1 MFRRLGVRGK
11 VLATLVVPALVMI
24 IAAAYITWTSIE
36 SALRAQQ
43 TADLVAA
50 LEQQDDAG
58 TAFAQ
63 ERALTIAASA
73 PCIPGQNPC
82 NSDEAKGLLL
92 QGMPERTEDGKV
104 VKEDGEIV
112 YAFPSAQEQTNDAL
126 DERDAQFKALDT
138 SFLDPRV
145 KGAIDQTIYDRAE
158 VLEVQRKVRDQSIA
172 EQQVTRAYN
181 IFIDDSVDVMTQL
194 ADTTANRD
202 LGERIRAH
210 QLLDELM
217 LTNTYERPL
226 IGNLLTAS
234 AVAQRDGKEID
245 RSIVLRALEQ
255 ITLGDIQEE
264 EANLALDKIPGERQV
279 PPMDGSVGTVRTLIL
294 QGNEQDLMQNT
305 ALASSFGAE
314 SATWVEET
322 RIVRDQIRED
332 ALSLA
337 ESQAREAFNT
347 ALITG
352 GIAIGAL
359 AFSIITALVIAR
371 RLVSPLR
378 RLTQAAGVVRDRLP
392 TLVEQVSVP
401 GQAPTMDLDP
411 INVESSDEIGQLAAA
426 FNDVNRTTIEVAR
439 EQAALRGSI
448 AEMFV
453 NVARRDQVL
462 LNRQLAFLDDLERSE
477 EDPTTLSNLF
487 RLDHLATRMRR
498 NAESL
503 LVLAGID
510 SGRRVR
516 QPMPVSDVIRTA
528 SSEIELYDRVR
539 LNLVSDPMM
548 LGHNALNAAHLLA
561 ELLENA
567 TMFSEPHTPV
577 EVSTERTEDFVSVT
591 VRDHGLGMTPEEI
604 AEANTKVAS
613 HAASDAVGA
622 QRLGLF
628 VVGRLADRLGA
639 GVEFG
644 TGTESTGTIV
654 TVRFPAVLFLP
665 DNSLPL
671 PQPTDPLEASTQ
683 AAAARVGGMPDGFAG
698 PTPPV
703 APAAPGTTSF
713 PMAGS
718 DSMPPTPRRPQVT
731 APAGSMGTPAMP
743 EPPAAVPVDLD
754 ALTDGTTALGM
765 PRRRQSTPTTGMQT
779 TPTGSIVLPEI
790 QTPTM
795 PDIAPGDEAGWTPP
809 QDVAQGNSLPSR
821 ASAKKQQEEAEAA
834 AAAEA
839 AAVFE
844 ETSPAPVNVDQRSA
858 LFSSF
863 RSMNTIDGAESQS
876 LQLDPVTQD
885 PASLPGGPDT
895 DIMRFPAAAGVRP
908 PTNGIPQQQRPPTNG
923 IPQQQRPMTAS
934 QPQVRPGHVP
944 PSAAFGAQ
952 PLDADDDGRYEA
964 LPAFEELMQDLPSRR
979 SVREAKPAGKR
990 GLFGRKPGQP
1000 ATGELRT
1007 YQPDVQP
1014 EAQHALTSRAPISS
1028 VPQPTAVP
1036 QPAPAAPS
1044 TASEAAPADYMPADY
1059 SPANYSPADYA
1070 PTDYAPTDYAPRDYA
1085 PTDYAPR
1092 EHAPADHAPTDY
1104 TPAVSS
1110 APTPAPA
1117 APAAPPEPYQ
1127 RGYQEGYQR
1136 AMEETRAH
1144 TVVNPETSAVPRTAV
1159 PAPEPAT
1166 SPVHSRASQA
1176 AVPLVGGPATEA
1188 VPMPPADA
1196 TRPPV
1201 ASAAPAP
1208 QMYAPA
1214 PAVETP
1220 SPSPSSGG
1228 VEFRDPYPTG
1238 AVYDPSYGDPAS
1250 LTRRTPGSDSDGT
1263 NPLDREYVRDSVEA
1277 RSEWVASATLY
1288 EEMTSLLNRG
1298 AYQEDDVSDSYRPE
1312 TVSTVSASAGGAAP
1326 TGLTR
1331 RTRGASGTGADPAVE
1346 KHSARI
1352 ERDPEQLRSRLS
1364 AFQSATVRGRDEA
1377 VDQSGTEH
1385 DPGNKNDEGGSTWSP
1400 STMNDVP
1407 DSAPQPR

>member
-1 MFRRLGVRGK
+1 M
-11 VLATLVVPALVMI
+11 PALVMI

-73 PCIPGQNPC
+73 PCLPNQDPC
-82 NSDEAKGLLL
+82 TSDEAKGLLL
-92 QGMPERTEDGKV
+92 QGLPERDENGKI

-112 YAFPSAQEQTNDAL
+112 YALPSAQEQTNQAL
-126 DERDAQFKALDT
+126 DERDAQFRALDT

-145 KGAIDQTIYDRAE
+145 KQAIDQTIYDRAE
-158 VLEVQRKVRDQSIA
+158 VLEVQRKVQEQSIA

-194 ADTTANRD
+194 ADTTENRD

-210 QLLDELM
+210 QLMDELM

-234 AVAQRDGKEID
+234 AVAQRNNEPVD
-245 RSIVLRALEQ
+245 RTVVLRALEQ

-264 EANLALDKIPGERQV
+264 EANLALEKIPGERRV
-279 PPMDGSVGTVRTLIL
+279 PPMDGALGTVRTLIL

-305 ALASSFGAE
+305 ALAASFGDE
-314 SATWVEET
+314 SAAWVQEA
-322 RIVRDQIRED
+322 RVVRDQIRED

-337 ESQAREAFNT
+337 QSQAREAFNT
-347 ALITG
+347 ALVTG
-352 GIAIGAL
+352 GVAIGAL

-401 GQAPTMDLDP
+401 GQGPTMDLDP
-411 INVESSDEIGQLAAA
+411 IHVESSDEIGQLAAA

-539 LNLVSDPMM
+539 LNLVTDPMM

-604 AEANTKVAS
+604 AEANSKVAS

-639 GVEFG
+639 TVEFA

-683 AAAARVGGMPDGFAG
+683 AAAARVGGVQDGSAA

-713 PMAGS
+713 PMAGGES
-718 DSMPPTPRRPQVT
+718 VPGAPRRPQV
-731 APAGSMGTPAMP
+731 ASPAAFGTPPMMP

-795 PDIAPGDEAGWTPP
+795 PDIAPGEETAWTPP
-809 QDVAQGNSLPSR
+809 QDVAPGNSLPSR

-834 AAAEA
+834 P
-839 AAVFE
+839 VFE
-844 ETSPAPVNVDQRSA
+844 EASPAPVNVDQRSA

-876 LQLDPVTQD
+876 LQLDPVTRD

-908 PTNGIPQQQRPPTNG
+908 PTNGIPQQ
-923 IPQQQRPMTAS
+923 RPMTSS

-944 PSAAFGAQ
+944 PSAGFGAQ
-952 PLDADDDGRYEA
+952 PLGADDDGRYEA

-1000 ATGELRT
+1000 ATGELRA

-1014 EAQHALTSRAPISS
+1014 DSQHALASRAPVSS
-1028 VPQPTAVP
+1028 VPQATAAP
-1036 QPAPAAPS
+1036 QSAPAATESPS
-1044 TASEAAPADYMPADY
+1044 VDFAPNDLAATGFTPSVSAAPA
-1059 SPANYSPADYA
+1059 N
-1070 PTDYAPTDYAPRDYA
+1070 
-1085 PTDYAPR
+1085 
-1092 EHAPADHAPTDY
+1092 
-1104 TPAVSS
+1104 
-1110 APTPAPA
+1110 PAPE
-1117 APAAPPEPYQ
+1117 EPYQ
-1127 RGYQEGYQR
+1127 LGYQEGYRR
-1136 AMEETRAH
+1136 ALEETRAH
-1144 TVVNPETSAVPRTAV
+1144 SVVDVDTSTVPRAAV
-1159 PAPEPAT
+1159 PAPAPAT
-1166 SPVHSRASQA
+1166 TPVDRRASQA
-1176 AVPLVGGPATEA
+1176 AMPLRGGPATEA
-1188 VPMPPADA
+1188 VPLPPADA
-1196 TRPPV
+1196 TRPP
-1201 ASAAPAP
+1201 ATPAPATSAPPAESRSSLAAAPA
-1208 QMYAPA
+1208 
-1214 PAVETP
+1214 
-1220 SPSPSSGG
+1220 GDI
-1228 VEFRDPYPTG
+1228 EFRDPYPTG
-1238 AVYDPSYGDPAS
+1238 GVYDPSYAEPAS
-1250 LTRRTPGSDSDGT
+1250 LTRRSPGSDSDGT

-1312 TVSTVSASAGGAAP
+1312 TVSTVSGEAP
-1326 TGLTR
+1326 AGLTR

-1385 DPGNKNDEGGSTWSP
+1385 DPGYKDDERGSTWSP

>member
-1 MFRRLGVRGK
+1 M
-11 VLATLVVPALVMI
+11 PALVMI

-73 PCIPGQNPC
+73 PCLPGQDRC
-82 NSDEAKGLLL
+82 TADEAKGLLL
-92 QGMPERTEDGKV
+92 QGLPERDDNGKV
-104 VKEDGEIV
+104 VKENGEIV
-112 YAFPSAQEQTNDAL
+112 YALPSAQEQTNQAL

-145 KGAIDQTIYDRAE
+145 KAAIAQTIYDRAE
-158 VLEVQRKVRDQSIA
+158 VLEVQRKVQEQSIA

-181 IFIDDSVDVMTQL
+181 LFIDDSVDVMTQL
-194 ADTTANRD
+194 ADTTENRD

-234 AVAQRDGKEID
+234 AVAQRNDEDVD
-245 RSIVLRALEQ
+245 RTVVLRALEQ
-255 ITLGDIQEE
+255 ITLGDIQFE
-264 EANLALDKIPGERQV
+264 EANLALGKIPGERRV
-279 PPMDGSVGTVRTLIL
+279 PPMDGSLGTVRTLIL

-305 ALASSFGAE
+305 ALAASFGDE
-314 SATWVEET
+314 SATWVEEA
-322 RIVRDQIRED
+322 RVVRDQIRED
-332 ALSLA
+332 TLNLA

-401 GQAPTMDLDP
+401 GQGPTMDLDP
-411 INVESSDEIGQLAAA
+411 IHVESADEIGQLAAA

-539 LNLVSDPMM
+539 LNLVTDPMM

-567 TMFSEPHTPV
+567 TNFSEPHTPV
-577 EVSTERTEDFVSVT
+577 EVATERSEDFVTVT

-604 AEANTKVAS
+604 AEANSKVTS

-639 GVEFG
+639 TVEFG
-644 TGTESTGTIV
+644 TDTETTGTIV

-665 DNSLPL
+665 DNSMPL

-683 AAAARVGGMPDGFAG
+683 AAAARVGGIPDGAAR

-713 PMAGS
+713 PMAGAES
-718 DSMPPTPRRPQVT
+718 APPAPRRPQVA
-731 APAGSMGTPAMP
+731 APTGSLATPPMMP
-743 EPPAAVPVDLD
+743 EPPTAVPVDLN

-795 PDIAPGDEAGWTPP
+795 PDMAPGDESGWTPP
-809 QDVAQGNSLPSR
+809 QDVAPGNSLPSR
-821 ASAKKQQEEAEAA
+821 ASAKKQQEEADA
-834 AAAEA
+834 A

-876 LQLDPVTQD
+876 LQLDPVTRD

-908 PTNGIPQQQRPPTNG
+908 PTNGIPQQ
-923 IPQQQRPMTAS
+923 RPMTAS

-944 PSAAFGAQ
+944 SSAGFGAQ
-952 PLDADDDGRYEA
+952 PFGDGDDDGRYEA

-979 SVREAKPAGKR
+979 SVREAKPVGKR

-1000 ATGELRT
+1000 ATGELRA
-1007 YQPDVQP
+1007 YQPDLHP
-1014 EAQHALTSRAPISS
+1014 DSQHGLTARAPA
-1028 VPQPTAVP
+1028 P
-1036 QPAPAAPS
+1036 PAPNAAATPQ
-1044 TASEAAPADYMPADY
+1044 AAPAPLPA
-1059 SPANYSPADYA
+1059 AAEA
-1070 PTDYAPTDYAPRDYA
+1070 G
-1085 PTDYAPR
+1085 
-1092 EHAPADHAPTDY
+1092 PADHAPSAEYTPTDY
-1104 TPAVSS
+1104 TPAV
-1110 APTPAPA
+1110 PA
-1117 APAAPPEPYQ
+1117 APASPPAAPEEPYQ

-1136 AMEETRAH
+1136 ALEETRAH
-1144 TVVNPETSAVPRTAV
+1144 SVVDVETSTVPRAAV
-1159 PAPEPAT
+1159 PAPAPAT
-1166 SPVHSRASQA
+1166 SPVDPRASRAT
-1176 AVPLVGGPATEA
+1176 VPLMASPATEA
-1188 VPMPPADA
+1188 VPLPPADA
-1196 TRPPV
+1196 TRPP
-1201 ASAAPAP
+1201 AATAAPA
-1208 QMYAPA
+1208 A
-1214 PAVETP
+1214 ET
-1220 SPSPSSGG
+1220 SSRSSTRSSGG
-1228 VEFRDPYPTG
+1228 GEFRDPYPTG
-1238 AVYDPSYGDPAS
+1238 AVYDPSSYGEPAS

-1263 NPLDREYVRDSVEA
+1263 DPLDREYVRDSVEA

-1312 TVSTVSASAGGAAP
+1312 TVSTISGGTPA
-1326 TGLTR
+1326 GLTR

-1352 ERDPEQLRSRLS
+1352 DRDPEQLRSRLS

-1385 DPGNKNDEGGSTWSP
+1385 DPGNNDDEGGSTWSP

>member
-1 MFRRLGVRGK
+1 M
-11 VLATLVVPALVMI
+11 PALVMI

-50 LEQQDDAG
+50 LEQQDNAG

-73 PCIPGQNPC
+73 PCIPGQDPC
-82 NSDEAKGLLL
+82 TADEARGLLL
-92 QGMPERTEDGKV
+92 QGVPETDDNGKV

-112 YAFPSAQEQTNDAL
+112 YALPSAQVQTNQAL
-126 DERDAQFKALDT
+126 DERDAQFKSLDT

-145 KGAIDQTIYDRAE
+145 KAAIDQTIFDRAQ
-158 VLEVQRKVRDQSIA
+158 VVEVQDKVRDQAIA

-181 IFIDDSVDVMTQL
+181 IFIEDSVDVMTQL

-210 QLLDELM
+210 QLMDELM

-234 AVAQRDGKEID
+234 AVAQRNGDTLD
-245 RSIVLRALEQ
+245 RAVVLRALEQ
-255 ITLGDIQEE
+255 ITLGNIQFED
-264 EANLALDKIPGERQV
+264 ANIALEKIPGERQV
-279 PPMDGSVGTVRTLIL
+279 PPMDGSLDTVRTLIL

-305 ALASSFGAE
+305 ALAASFGTE
-314 SATWVEET
+314 SATWVEEA
-322 RIVRDQIRED
+322 RVVRDQIRED
-332 ALSLA
+332 ALDLA
-337 ESQAREAFNT
+337 EAQARDAFNT

-401 GQAPTMDLDP
+401 GQGPTMDLDP
-411 INVESSDEIGQLAAA
+411 IHVESSDEIGQLAAA

-539 LNLVSDPMM
+539 LNLVTDPMM

-577 EVSTERTEDFVSVT
+577 EVTTERTEDFVSVT

-604 AEANTKVAS
+604 AEANSKVAS

-639 GVEFG
+639 TVEFA

-654 TVRFPAVLFLP
+654 TVRFPSVLFLP

-671 PQPTDPLEASTQ
+671 PQPTDPLEATTQ
-683 AAAARVGGMPDGFAG
+683 AAAARVGGMPDGSGA

-713 PMAGS
+713 PMAGGPES
-718 DSMPPTPRRPQVT
+718 GRVGPRRPQVG
-731 APAGSMGTPAMP
+731 APTGSLASSPPAMP

-765 PRRRQSTPTTGMQT
+765 PRRRQSTPTAGMQT

-795 PDIAPGDEAGWTPP
+795 PDISPDETGWTPP
-809 QDVAQGNSLPSR
+809 QDVSAGNSLPSR
-821 ASAKKQQEEAEAA
+821 ASAKKKQEEAEAA
-834 AAAEA
+834 AAAP
-839 AAVFE
+839 VFE
-844 ETSPAPVNVDQRSA
+844 ETTPAPVNVDQRSA

-908 PTNGIPQQQRPPTNG
+908 PTSGIP
-923 IPQQQRPMTAS
+923 QQRPMTSS

-944 PSAAFGAQ
+944 SSAGFGAQ
-952 PLDADDDGRYEA
+952 PLGDSDDGRYEA

-979 SVREAKPAGKR
+979 SVRETKPAGKR

-1000 ATGELRT
+1000 ATGELRA

-1014 EAQHALTSRAPISS
+1014 DAQPALASRAPISS
-1028 VPQPTAVP
+1028 VPQASVAPQAAPAPSATANRTP
-1036 QPAPAAPS
+1036 RTDFGPSDFGPADFAPAPAA
-1044 TASEAAPADYMPADY
+1044 
-1059 SPANYSPADYA
+1059 
-1070 PTDYAPTDYAPRDYA
+1070 
-1085 PTDYAPR
+1085 
-1092 EHAPADHAPTDY
+1092 
-1104 TPAVSS
+1104 S
-1110 APTPAPA
+1110 APPAPAPA
-1117 APAAPPEPYQ
+1117 APAPPAPAPAAQEEPYQ
-1127 RGYQEGYQR
+1127 RGYQEGYKR
-1136 AMEETRAH
+1136 ALEETRAH
-1144 TVVNPETSAVPRTAV
+1144 SVIDAETSAVPRTAV
-1159 PAPEPAT
+1159 PAPTPAT
-1166 SPVHSRASQA
+1166 SPVDPRASQA
-1176 AVPLVGGPATEA
+1176 SVPLVGAPATEA
-1188 VPMPPADA
+1188 VPLPPADA
-1196 TRPPV
+1196 TRPPA

-1208 QMYAPA
+1208 MAPA
-1214 PAVETP
+1214 PALAVENH
-1220 SPSPSSGG
+1220 SPLASPSSGDI
-1228 VEFRDPYPTG
+1228 EFRDPYPTG
-1238 AVYDPSYGDPAS
+1238 AVYDPSSYGEPAS

-1312 TVSTVSASAGGAAP
+1312 TVSTVSDGTS

-1385 DPGNKNDEGGSTWSP
+1385 NPGNKDDEGGSTWSP

>member
-1 MFRRLGVRGK
+1 M
-11 VLATLVVPALVMI
+11 PALVMI

-50 LEQQDDAG
+50 LEQQDNAG

-63 ERALTIAASA
+63 ERALNILASA
-73 PCIPGQNPC
+73 PCLPSENPC
-82 NSDEAKGLLL
+82 RADRYKGFLLKGFPETDEN
-92 QGMPERTEDGKV
+92 GKV
-104 VKEDGEIV
+104 VKEDGEV
-112 YAFPSAQEQTNDAL
+112 KYVLPSAQEQTNQAL
-126 DERDAQFKALDT
+126 DERDAKLRALDT

-145 KGAIDQTIYDRAE
+145 QAAIDQTIYDRGE
-158 VLEVQRKVRDQSIA
+158 IQEIQRKVRDRVIA
-172 EQQVTRAYN
+172 EQQVTGPYN
-181 IFIDDSVDVMTQL
+181 EIIDDSVDVMKQL
-194 ADTTANRD
+194 ADTTENRD

-210 QLLDELM
+210 QLMDELM

-226 IGNLLTAS
+226 IANLLTS
-234 AVAQRDGKEID
+234 SVLAQQNDKTVDPTVVR
-245 RSIVLRALEQ
+245 RAIEQ

-264 EANLALDKIPGERQV
+264 DANLALEKLPGDRRV
-279 PPMDGSVGTVRTLIL
+279 PPMDGDFGTVRILIL
-294 QGNEQDLMQNT
+294 QGHEQDVTEQGS
-305 ALASSFGAE
+305 LANSFERE
-314 SATWVEET
+314 SATWVEEA
-322 RIVRDQIRED
+322 RVVRDEIRED
-332 ALSLA
+332 ALDLA
-337 ESQAREAFNT
+337 QSQARDAFNT

-359 AFSIITALVIAR
+359 AFSIVTALVIAR

-401 GQAPTMDLDP
+401 GQGPTMDLDP
-411 INVESSDEIGQLAAA
+411 ISVESADEIGQLAAA

-539 LNLVSDPMM
+539 LNLVTDPMM

-577 EVSTERTEDFVSVT
+577 EVATERTEDFVSVT

-639 GVEFG
+639 TVEFG
-644 TGTESTGTIV
+644 TGADGNGTVV

-665 DNSLPL
+665 DNSMPL

-683 AAAARVGGMPDGFAG
+683 AAAARVGGLPEGSSA

-713 PMAGS
+713 PVPGAGE
-718 DSMPPTPRRPQVT
+718 PVPNGRPQVG
-731 APAGSMGTPAMP
+731 APSGAPVMPAASALPPQP
-743 EPPAAVPVDLD
+743 EPPAAVPVDID

-765 PRRRQSTPTTGMQT
+765 PRRRQSTPTSAMQT

-795 PDIAPGDEAGWTPP
+795 PDIAPGEEVGWTPP
-809 QDVAQGNSLPSR
+809 QEVARGNSLPSR
-821 ASAKKQQEEAEAA
+821 APAKKQEEPEAPP
-834 AAAEA
+834 
-839 AAVFE
+839 VFE

-863 RSMNTIDGAESQS
+863 RSMNTIDGAEPQS

-895 DIMRFPAAAGVRP
+895 DIMRFPAASGGMRP
-908 PTNGIPQQQRPPTNG
+908 PTSGIP
-923 IPQQQRPMTAS
+923 QQRPMTSS

-944 PSAAFGAQ
+944 SSAGFGAEMQ
-952 PLDADDDGRYEA
+952 GEGDDGRYEA

-979 SVREAKPAGKR
+979 TVRDTKPAGKR
-990 GLFGRKPGQP
+990 GLFGRRPGQP
-1000 ATGELRT
+1000 ATGELRA
-1007 YQPDVQP
+1007 YQPEVQP
-1014 EAQHALTSRAPISS
+1014 ESQPTLTSRPPVS
-1028 VPQPTAVP
+1028 PVP
-1036 QPAPAAPS
+1036 QPAAAPQALPAASPM
-1044 TASEAAPADYMPADY
+1044 TAEPAGADLARHAQAAPA
-1059 SPANYSPADYA
+1059 
-1070 PTDYAPTDYAPRDYA
+1070 
-1085 PTDYAPR
+1085 
-1092 EHAPADHAPTDY
+1092 
-1104 TPAVSS
+1104 
-1110 APTPAPA
+1110 PAPA
-1117 APAAPPEPYQ
+1117 APAPAPAAPAPAAPVREEPYQ

-1136 AMEETRAH
+1136 ALEETRAH
-1144 TVVNPETSAVPRTAV
+1144 TVVDVDTSTVPRSAV
-1159 PAPEPAT
+1159 PAPTPAT
-1166 SPVHSRASQA
+1166 SPVDQRVAHA
-1176 AVPLVGGPATEA
+1176 AARVGGPATEA

-1196 TRPPV
+1196 TRPPA
-1201 ASAAPAP
+1201 ASAMPAP
-1208 QMYAPA
+1208 PAPA
-1214 PAVETP
+1214 PAAPLAPARPVPGPAAEQL
-1220 SPSPSSGG
+1220 SGS
-1228 VEFRDPYPTG
+1228 EFRDPYPTG
-1238 AVYDPSYGDPAS
+1238 AVYDPSSYGEPAS
-1250 LTRRTPGSDSDGT
+1250 LTRRTPGSDSDGAD
-1263 NPLDREYVRDSVEA
+1263 PLAREYVRDSVEA

-1298 AYQEDDVSDSYRPE
+1298 AYQEDDVRTEGRDSYRPE
-1312 TVSTVSASAGGAAP
+1312 TVSSPLQGAPA
-1326 TGLTR
+1326 GLTR
-1331 RTRGASGTGADPAVE
+1331 RTRGASGTGADLAVD

-1377 VDQSGTEH
+1377 VDQSGTEQA
-1385 DPGNKNDEGGSTWSP
+1385 PGNKDDEGGSTWPP

>member
-1 MFRRLGVRGK
+1 M
-11 VLATLVVPALVMI
+11 PALVMI
-24 IAAAYITWTSIE
+24 IAASFITWTAIE
-36 SALRAQQ
+36 RALTAQQ
-43 TADLVAA
+43 TAELVEA
-50 LEQQDDAG
+50 LELQDDAG

-63 ERALTIAASA
+63 ERALMILASA
-73 PCIPGQNPC
+73 DCPSGDEPCQA
-82 NSDEAKGLLL
+82 ERAKMLLVN
-92 QGMPERTEDGKV
+92 GTPEEKNGEP
-104 VKEDGEIV
+104 VKNKDGEIK
-112 YAFPSAQEQTNDAL
+112 YALPSAQEMTTAAL
-126 DERDAQFKALDT
+126 DKRDQQFKSLST
-138 SFLDPRV
+138 NFLDPRV
-145 KGAIDQTIYDRAE
+145 QAAIDQAIYDRTEVAE
-158 VLEVQRKVRDQSIA
+158 VQGKVRDGQIA
-172 EQQVTRAYN
+172 EGTVTKAYN
-181 IFIDDSVDVMTQL
+181 IFIDDSVNVMTQL
-194 ADTTANRD
+194 ADTTADRD

-226 IGNLLTAS
+226 ISNLITQAV
-234 AVAQRDGKEID
+234 VAQEKDEELNPAYE
-245 RSIVLRALEQ
+245 LRALNE
-255 ITLGDIQEE
+255 ITLGNIQFNQTNE
-264 EANLALDKIPGERQV
+264 ALDKLPGESQA
-279 PPMDGSVGTVRTLIL
+279 PPMDGSLGTVRDILL
-294 QGNEQDLMQNT
+294 QGGGVEGVLNQR
-305 ALASSFGAE
+305 ALIPAFATE
-314 SATWVEET
+314 SDAWVQEA
-322 RIVRDQIRED
+322 RVVRDGVRQD
-332 ALSLA
+332 ALRLA
-337 ESQAREAFNT
+337 QAQAQEAFNQ
-347 ALITG
+347 ALVTG
-352 GIAIGAL
+352 GIAVGAL

-401 GQAPTMDLDP
+401 GQGPTMNLDP
-411 INVESSDEIGQLAAA
+411 ISVESSDEIGQLAAA

-539 LNLVSDPMM
+539 LNLVTDPMM

-567 TMFSEPHTPV
+567 TNFSEPHTPV
-577 EVSTERTEDFVSVT
+577 EVATERTEEFVTVT

-604 AEANTKVAS
+604 AEANSKVAS

-639 GVEFG
+639 SVEFA
-644 TGTESTGTIV
+644 TGSDGNGTIV

-665 DNSLPL
+665 DSSMPL

-683 AAAARVGGMPDGFAG
+683 AAAARMGGGAPNGA
-698 PTPPV
+698 PVSPV

-713 PMAGS
+713 PGIESA
-718 DSMPPTPRRPQVT
+718 PPAQRPQVA
-731 APAGSMGTPAMP
+731 APAAAFQTPAPMTGAMQQA
-743 EPPAAVPVDLD
+743 EPPLAVPVDLD

-765 PRRRQSTPTTGMQT
+765 PRRRQSPAANSQATGMQT
-779 TPTGSIVLPEI
+779 TPTGSIVLPEL
-790 QTPTM
+790 QTPQL
-795 PDIAPGDEAGWTPP
+795 GDVQSEEAGWTPP
-809 QDVAQGNSLPSR
+809 QEVSRGRSLPSR
-821 ASAKKQQEEAEAA
+821 ATAKKQQEDLATTSTP
-834 AAAEA
+834 
-839 AAVFE
+839 VFE

-863 RSMNTIDGAESQS
+863 RSLSNADGGDSQS
-876 LQLDPVTQD
+876 LQLDPVAAD

-895 DIMRFPAAAGVRP
+895 DIMRFPAAGGSRP
-908 PTNGIPQQQRPPTNG
+908 PTSAVPTAA
-923 IPQQQRPMTAS
+923 RPMTAA

-944 PSAAFGAQ
+944 PSAAFGAE
-952 PLDADDDGRYEA
+952 PFGPGEGESYEA

-979 SVREAKPAGKR
+979 SVRDLKAPPAGKR
-990 GLFGRKPGQP
+990 GLFGRRPGQP
-1000 ATGELRT
+1000 ATGELRA
-1007 YQPDVQP
+1007 YQPEGGPFADQ
-1014 EAQHALTSRAPISS
+1014 APIGALPQEAP
-1028 VPQPTAVP
+1028 VPSGADVATAGV
-1036 QPAPAAPS
+1036 AA
-1044 TASEAAPADYMPADY
+1044 AAG
-1059 SPANYSPADYA
+1059 YA
-1070 PTDYAPTDYAPRDYA
+1070 AGS
-1085 PTDYAPR
+1085 
-1092 EHAPADHAPTDY
+1092 HAG
-1104 TPAVSS
+1104 S
-1110 APTPAPA
+1110 APTSPPAPQ
-1117 APAAPPEPYQ
+1117 EETYQ

-1136 AMEETRAH
+1136 ALEETRAH
-1144 TVVNPETSAVPRTAV
+1144 AVV
-1159 PAPEPAT
+1159 PAPGAYDAPDVPDALTVPRAPVQPPAPAT
-1166 SPVHSRASQA
+1166 SPLDPRSSR
-1176 AVPLVGGPATEA
+1176 VLVAGPATEA

-1201 ASAAPAP
+1201 AER
-1208 QMYAPA
+1208 APA
-1214 PAVETP
+1214 PAARVPATETP
-1220 SPSPSSGG
+1220 APISLPSSAPARP
-1228 VEFRDPYPTG
+1228 ESRDSAGTG
-1238 AVYDPSYGDPAS
+1238 AVYDPSSYGEPAP
-1250 LTRRTPGSDSDGT
+1250 LARHTAGADSDGQ
-1263 NPLDREYVRDSVEA
+1263 NPLDPSYVRDSVEA
-1277 RSEWVASATLY
+1277 RSEWMASATLY

-1298 AYQEDDVSDSYRPE
+1298 AYQEDDVK
-1312 TVSTVSASAGGAAP
+1312 SASLYEPESVAAAP
-1326 TGLTR
+1326 ATAPAGLTR
-1331 RTRGASGTGADPAVE
+1331 RERGASGTGADPVSDG

-1364 AFQSATVRGRDEA
+1364 AFQSATARGREEA

-1385 DPGNKNDEGGSTWSP
+1385 DPGTNYDGGDSTWSL

-1407 DSAPQPR
+1407 DSAPQSR

>member
-50 LEQQDDAG
+50 LEQQDNAG

-63 ERALTIAASA
+63 ERALTILASA
-73 PCIPGQNPC
+73 PCVPNAPEC
-82 NSDEAKGLLL
+82 VADNARGLLL
-92 QGMPERTEDGKV
+92 KGVPKEEDGKV
-104 VKEDGEIV
+104 VEEDGEVV
-112 YAFPSAQEQTNDAL
+112 YAIPSAQHQTNQAL
-126 DERDAQFKALDT
+126 DERDAKFKALDT
-138 SFLDPRV
+138 SFLDGRV
-145 KGAIDQTIYDRAE
+145 RNAISQALYDREQVAM
-158 VLEVQRKVRDQSIA
+158 VQDKVRNTTVA
-172 EQQVTRAYN
+172 EQQVTQQYN
-181 IFIDDSVDVMTQL
+181 VFIADSVDVMTQL
-194 ADTTANRD
+194 ADTADNRD
-202 LGERIRAH
+202 LGELIRAH

-226 IGNLLTAS
+226 ITNFITAS
-234 AVAQRDGKEID
+234 AAAQQSGEDVD
-245 RSIVLRALEQ
+245 NAVVLRAIEQ
-255 ITLGDIQEE
+255 ITLGNIQMT
-264 EANLALDKIPGERQV
+264 EANAALEKISGQYQV
-279 PPMDGSVGTVRTLIL
+279 PVMDGSLSTARTLIL
-294 QGNEQDLMQNT
+294 NGGEDELVRDT
-305 ALASSFGAE
+305 AVASSFQQD
-314 SATWVEET
+314 SSDWVLET
-322 RIVRDQIRED
+322 RKVRDEIRED
-332 ALSLA
+332 ALDVA
-337 ESQAREAFNT
+337 ESQATEAFNS

-378 RLTQAAGVVRDRLP
+378 RLTQAAAVVRDRLP

-401 GQAPTMDLDP
+401 GQGPTMDLDP
-411 INVESSDEIGQLAAA
+411 IHIESSDEIGQLAMA
-426 FNDVNRTTIEVAR
+426 FNDVNHTTIEVAR

-539 LNLVSDPMM
+539 LNLVTDPMM

-577 EVSTERTEDFVSVT
+577 EVTTERTEQFVSVT

-604 AEANTKVAS
+604 AEANSKVTS

-639 GVEFG
+639 AVEFDTG
-644 TGTESTGTIV
+644 SENTGTMV

-665 DNSLPL
+665 DDSMPL

-683 AAAARVGGMPDGFAG
+683 AAAARVGFAPDGPAG
-698 PTPPV
+698 SGSPV

-713 PMAGS
+713 PMAGGAQS
-718 DSMPPTPRRPQVT
+718 APAAPQPQIT
-731 APAGSMGTPAMP
+731 APVSSAMPQP

-765 PRRRQSTPTTGMQT
+765 PRRRQSTPTASMQT

-790 QTPTM
+790 QTPMM
-795 PDIAPGDEAGWTPP
+795 PDISPGDEAAWTPP
-809 QDVAQGNSLPSR
+809 QDVAPGNSLPSR
-821 ASAKKQQEEAEAA
+821 ASVKQQEAEAEAA
-834 AAAEA
+834 P
-839 AAVFE
+839 VFE
-844 ETSPAPVNVDQRSA
+844 ENSPAPVNVDQRSA

-863 RSMNTIDGAESQS
+863 RSMNTIDGAEGQS
-876 LQLDPVTQD
+876 LRLDPVTQD

-895 DIMRFPAAAGVRP
+895 DIMRFPAASGVRP
-908 PTNGIPQQQRPPTNG
+908 PTSGIP
-923 IPQQQRPMTAS
+923 QQRPMTSS

-944 PSAAFGAQ
+944 SSAGFGAEALSDPEDEQ
-952 PLDADDDGRYEA
+952 YEA

-979 SVREAKPAGKR
+979 SVREAKPAPGKR

-1000 ATGELRT
+1000 ATGELRA
-1007 YQPDVQP
+1007 YQPEMQP
-1014 EAQHALTSRAPISS
+1014 EPQQPLGHRDPISS
-1028 VPQPTAVP
+1028 VPQAE
-1036 QPAPAAPS
+1036 APASPSLPSEMFPSDFGQTDFTQADFAPVDF
-1044 TASEAAPADYMPADY
+1044 AQADF
-1059 SPANYSPADYA
+1059 
-1070 PTDYAPTDYAPRDYA
+1070 
-1085 PTDYAPR
+1085 
-1092 EHAPADHAPTDY
+1092 
-1104 TPAVSS
+1104 
-1110 APTPAPA
+1110 APA
-1117 APAAPPEPYQ
+1117 APAPAPAPTPDPAPAEPVREAPYD

-1136 AMEETRAH
+1136 AIREHQVHPALDA
-1144 TVVNPETSAVPRTAV
+1144 ETSALPRTAAPD
-1159 PAPEPAT
+1159 PAPMA
-1166 SPVHSRASQA
+1166 SRAEQRAAQA
-1176 AVPLVGGPATEA
+1176 ATPPIGGPATEA
-1188 VPMPPADA
+1188 VPMPPVDA
-1196 TRPPV
+1196 TRPP
-1201 ASAAPAP
+1201 AAPAAP
-1208 QMYAPA
+1208 AARGAEPYAPA
-1214 PAVETP
+1214 PAAKAPARRQQQAGTAG
-1220 SPSPSSGG
+1220 S
-1228 VEFRDPYPTG
+1228 EFRDPYPTG
-1238 AVYDPSYGDPAS
+1238 GVYDPTYAEPAS
-1250 LTRRTPGSDSDGT
+1250 LTRRTAGSDQNGAD
-1263 NPLDREYVRDSVEA
+1263 PLDREYVRDSVEA

-1298 AYQEDDVSDSYRPE
+1298 AYQDNDVSDSYRPDS
-1312 TVSTVSASAGGAAP
+1312 VSSASGGAP
-1326 TGLTR
+1326 GGLTR

-1346 KHSARI
+1346 KQSARI
-1352 ERDPEQLRSRLS
+1352 DRDPEQLRSRLS

-1377 VDQSGTEH
+1377 VDQSGTDH
-1385 DPGNKNDEGGSTWSP
+1385 NPGNKDEGGSTWSP